1 MFWDDYSWRAIL
13 RSHSKS
19 RGVYWDPSHLRGLKL
34 WLLSLLSFMFL
45 FKCLL
50 SCSASQTSPPELT
63 CASQEKAA
71 LPAAVARRPSLL
83 TWTSA
88 AHRPAALAM
97 RCCRHTDLSYF
108 LRIFSGW
115 SVCLCVFMRVC
126 ECVRVY
132 VCVCVHVHVGWEDR
146 SEILIA
152 PLLEGEFWDWSFMLL
167 TSSGN

>member
-1 MFWDDYSWRAIL
+1 MDRHVTYHADQPLVFSL
-13 RSHSKS
+13 R
-19 RGVYWDPSHLRGLKL
+19 PSFARMDEVPEDQAAKTE
-34 WLLSLLSFMFL
+34 
-45 FKCLL
+45 

-97 RCCRHTDLSYF
+97 HCCRHTDLSYF

-132 VCVCVHVHVGWEDR
+132 VCVCVCTC
-146 SEILIA
+146 
-152 PLLEGEFWDWSFMLL
+152 M
-167 TSSGN
+167 

>member
-1 MFWDDYSWRAIL
+1 
-13 RSHSKS
+13 
-19 RGVYWDPSHLRGLKL
+19 
-34 WLLSLLSFMFL
+34 MFL

-63 CASQEKAA
+63 RASQEKAA

-132 VCVCVHVHVGWEDR
+132 VCVCVHVHVG
-146 SEILIA
+146 
-152 PLLEGEFWDWSFMLL
+152 
-167 TSSGN
+167 